1 MKRIRVVKN
10 KNAIKEISVVIR
22 IYKTFSFG

>member
-10 KNAIKEISVVIR
+10 KNTIKEISVVIR
-22 IYKTFSFG
+22 IYETFSFG